1 MADVV
6 LAYNGFPI
14 HLTVADK
21 YTIQNAN
28 YSDLGTLWNFSLLI
42 SGNSYTITYFDKSDF
57 KKEDQKQSQPGYYI
71 TESFYDYKNG
81 RLSLDKLKNEI
92 EVGWGY
98 KHYLPTNDNDE
109 NKNWGLKLADE
120 GDLVKIFL
128 ILRKHT

>member
-14 HLTVADK
+14 HLTVSDR

-28 YSDLGTLWNFSLLI
+28 YSDLGTLWDFTLMI
-42 SGNSYTITYFDKSDF
+42 SSNPYKITYFDKSDF

-98 KHYLPTNDNDE
+98 KHYLPTNDIGD
-109 NKNWGLKLADE
+109 NKKWGLKLADE
-120 GDLVKIFL
+120 GDLVKYL
-128 ILRKHT
+128 G